1 MTNLPVIVSFGG
13 INAAG
18 RSSGHN
24 GFRRLIFDQTNA
36 QTQKATL
43 QQLAALTGQIQ
54 RTNGIWRDAEGST
67 IDVDDFL
74 AKHKQDLLDGT
85 LIRKFSDGTFD
96 PDAIPIHQ
104 RVQLEGAGSEP
115 ICFNLKRRDLPN
127 PVPAAWQITCESSDP
142 EQLTIR
148 TDSGLPVMLPSFRA
162 SEVHSAAQLP
172 QGFDPAGSYPSR
184 NHPRALQMTV
194 FGASDAVNALGL
206 DWETIRKRVPADQIS
221 VYAGSCLGQLDYNGN
236 GGMLKARLLGKKVTS
251 KQLPL
256 GLNEMPA
263 DFINAYLLGSLG
275 TTGHNNGACATF
287 LYNLRQ
293 GMRDIQS
300 GSHRIALVGT
310 SESCMVPEVFE
321 AFITMGALA
330 SDNSLRQ
337 LDGLNPDVLP
347 DYRRA
352 CRPFCENSGF
362 TLAESAQF
370 VVLFDDEL
378 AMETGATVYGA
389 VNDIFIHADGFKK
402 SITGPGLGNYL
413 TVAKALAA
421 TRNVIGEQRT
431 QRNSFV
437 QAHGTGTPQNRVS
450 ESEIL
455 NRLSATFG
463 IEKWPVAA
471 IKSQLGHSVASA
483 SGDQIIASLGVW
495 SENILPKI
503 AGVDQLADDVA
514 TEHLDFLLTHRELA
528 PESMDAAL
536 INAKGFG
543 GNNATA
549 SILSPHVTRR
559 MLSKRHG
566 KKAVV
571 EYTTRNESVME
582 EQERYNTACS
592 EGKNQTIY
600 KFDHGVMSGEDLAI
614 DTSAAQLSNGSPEIS
629 LNVPHHFSDM
639 CD

>member
-221 VYAGSCLGQLDYNGN
+221 VYAGSCLGQLDYN
-236 GGMLKARLLGKKVTS
+236 
-251 KQLPL
+251 
-256 GLNEMPA
+256 
-263 DFINAYLLGSLG
+263 
-275 TTGHNNGACATF
+275 
-287 LYNLRQ
+287 
-293 GMRDIQS
+293 
-300 GSHRIALVGT
+300 
-310 SESCMVPEVFE
+310 
-321 AFITMGALA
+321 
-330 SDNSLRQ
+330 
-337 LDGLNPDVLP
+337 
-347 DYRRA
+347 
-352 CRPFCENSGF
+352 
-362 TLAESAQF
+362 
-370 VVLFDDEL
+370 
-378 AMETGATVYGA
+378 
-389 VNDIFIHADGFKK
+389 
-402 SITGPGLGNYL
+402 
-413 TVAKALAA
+413 
-421 TRNVIGEQRT
+421 
-431 QRNSFV
+431 
-437 QAHGTGTPQNRVS
+437 
-450 ESEIL
+450 
-455 NRLSATFG
+455 
-463 IEKWPVAA
+463 
-471 IKSQLGHSVASA
+471 
-483 SGDQIIASLGVW
+483 
-495 SENILPKI
+495 
-503 AGVDQLADDVA
+503 
-514 TEHLDFLLTHRELA
+514 
-528 PESMDAAL
+528 
-536 INAKGFG
+536 
-543 GNNATA
+543 
-549 SILSPHVTRR
+549 
-559 MLSKRHG
+559 
-566 KKAVV
+566 
-571 EYTTRNESVME
+571 
-582 EQERYNTACS
+582 
-592 EGKNQTIY
+592 
-600 KFDHGVMSGEDLAI
+600 
-614 DTSAAQLSNGSPEIS
+614 
-629 LNVPHHFSDM
+629 
-639 CD
+639 

>member
-1 MTNLPVIVSFGG
+1 MSKLPVIVSFGG

-24 GFRRLIFDQTNA
+24 GFRRLIFDKTDA
-36 QTQKATL
+36 ATQQATL
-43 QQLAALTGQIQ
+43 RQLAALTGRIH
-54 RTNGIWRDAEGST
+54 RADGVWHDAVGT
-67 IDVDDFL
+67 AINVDAFL
-74 AKHKQDLLDGT
+74 ATHKKDLLDGT
-85 LIRKFSDGTFD
+85 LIRKFDDKAFN
-96 PDAIPIHQ
+96 PDAIPIH
-104 RVQLEGAGSEP
+104 RRAQLECPGGEP
-115 ICFNLKRRDLPN
+115 VVFRIKRKDLPN
-127 PVPAAWQITCESSDP
+127 PVPSTWQVSSATDDSKM
-142 EQLTIR
+142 LTVR
-148 TDSGLPVMLPSFRA
+148 ADRGLSVMLPSQRI
-162 SEVHSAAQLP
+162 SEVNSAAQLP
-172 QGFDPAGSYPSR
+172 TGFDPAKSYPSR

-194 FGASDAVNALGL
+194 FGASDAINALGL
-206 DWETIRKRVPADQIS
+206 NWEALQKRVPADRIS
-221 VYAGSCLGQLDYNGN
+221 VYAGSCLGQLDYNGY
-236 GGMLKARLLGKKVTS
+236 GGMLKGRLLGRKVTS

-300 GSHRIALVGT
+300 GSHRIAIVGT

-330 SDNSLRQ
+330 SDKSLRQ
-337 LDGLNPDVLP
+337 LDNLSPDGLP

-352 CRPFCENSGF
+352 CRPFGENSGF

-370 VVLFDDEL
+370 IVLFDDEL
-378 AMETGATVYGA
+378 VMETGASVYGA
-389 VNDIFIHADGFKK
+389 VNDIFVHADGFKK

-421 TRNVIGEQRT
+421 TQNVIGEQGV
-431 QRNSFV
+431 QQKSFV

-455 NRLSATFG
+455 NRLAATFG

-495 SENILPKI
+495 SENILPEI
-503 AGVDQLADDVA
+503 AGVEHVADDVA
-514 TEHLDFLLTHRELA
+514 TEHLDLLLEHRELE

-549 SILSPHVTRR
+549 SVLSPHITHK
-559 MLSKRHG
+559 MLTKRHG
-566 KKAVV
+566 KAALAKYNA
-571 EYTTRNESVME
+571 RNEAIIE
-582 EQERYNTACS
+582 EQHRYNIACS
-592 EGKNQTIY
+592 EGNNQTIY
-600 KFDHGVMSGEDLAI
+600 KFDHEVMKGDDLAI
-614 DTSAAQLSNGSPEIS
+614 DKSAVKLSNGSPDIS
-629 LNVPHHFSDM
+629 LNIPHRFADM
-639 CD
+639 CE